1 MGKISKKAFASFVKE
16 HRLKQGLTQEELA
29 AILHVSGEVVSKWE
43 RGIRFPNYEII
54 EDVADALGVTLQEL
68 YDGSKKPEQHIHIN
82 VSAIIIGIVTVTAV
96 LGGIFIHKSNTGR
109 KSESSSPAYKFEYGT
124 YVCQEEEL
132 KPYILIEK
140 DKLYKSFSMSASYI
154 ETYDYS
160 FSGGIIYF
168 GDEMIYVIGNNQL
181 QYNGRIYELEYG
193 VYYRAIA
200 IKTDKGFFAY
210 ILGEGGNDFVE
221 IINATEFDIPE
232 EVKTGDVIEFYADE
246 IMESYPARATA
257 NNIIIRDDIKVDI
270 DIDAVIKPLEE
281 LGYKVIFD

>member
-16 HRLKQGLTQEELA
+16 HRLKQSLTQEELA
-29 AILHVSGEVVSKWE
+29 AILHVSGEVASKWE

-154 ETYDYS
+154 ETYDYRL
-160 FSGGIIYF
+160 SGGIIYF
-168 GDEMIYVIGNNQL
+168 GNEMIYVTGNNQL

-221 IINATEFDIPE
+221 IINATEYEIPE
-232 EVKTGDVIEFYADE
+232 EARTGDVIEFYANE